1 MLVGFK
7 KLLVGF
13 KNLGKYDGKSIII
26 FGKSWTFGKKYE
38 RKSIIYFIL
47 VKLKNLGERL
57 T

>member
-1 MLVGFK
+1 MVDLK
-7 KLLVGF
+7 TMLVGF